1 MATGDVAG
9 TPTGPIAEA
18 ARVAEP
24 SVSVII
30 PSYNRAALLPRAI
43 RSALDAIDPGDEVIV
58 VDDGSIDHTATTMRP
73 FGDRVRFLRT
83 AHRGAGWARNK
94 GIAAAHG
101 TLVAF
106 LDSDDEW
113 MPDKLQ
119 LQRTLMRQR
128 PDVLFSFS
136 DFVGR
141 TADRADQHHGLER
154 WRDDPRDWV
163 GILGPGTCY
172 SDTAPLPPG
181 RDDFA
186 VHVGDIY
193 PELLHHDLVP
203 TFTLVVRRSVAGDA
217 LHFAD
222 DLPTYEDLECHTRLA
237 RAGAAAYL
245 DCETAW
251 QWGHAGPRLSKV
263 DPCTW
268 ATARL
273 AVLDRVYR
281 QDAGYMADHAQ
292 EVNHACS
299 QQHLQR
305 ARWFISHGDNRQ
317 ARHELRQA
325 GGGPLNDQV
334 LAHVPRWCHPWLRR
348 VGRCTRGGARAV
360 QHWASPRLS
369 RGRAAAHHIWCK
381 SDYVR

>member
-1 MATGDVAG
+1 MAA
-9 TPTGPIAEA
+9 GPIAEA

-43 RSALDAIDPGDEVIV
+43 RSALDAIGPGDEVIV
-58 VDDGSIDHTATTMRP
+58 VDDGSIDRTAATIQP
-73 FGDRVRFLRT
+73 FGDRIRYLRT
-83 AHRGAGWARNK
+83 AHRGAGCARNT
-94 GIAAAHG
+94 GIAAAQG
-101 TLVAF
+101 PLVAF

-113 MPDKLQ
+113 MPDKLR
-119 LQRTLMRQR
+119 LQRELMRRR

-141 TADRADQHHGLER
+141 SVAGADQHHGLER
-154 WRDDPRDWV
+154 WRADARGWNE
-163 GILGPGTCY
+163 ILGPGRPY
-172 SDTAPLPPG
+172 SNTAPLPPG
-181 RDDFA
+181 RDDFT

-203 TFTLVVRRSVAGDA
+203 TFTLVVRRAAAGDA
-217 LHFAD
+217 LRFAD

-237 RAGAAAYL
+237 RAGTAAYL

-263 DPCTW
+263 DACTW

-281 QDAGYMADHAQ
+281 QDSDYMAHHAD
-292 EVNHACS
+292 EVNEVCTN
-299 QQHLQR
+299 QHLQR
-305 ARWFISHGDNRQ
+305 ARWFISRGDTRQ
-317 ARHELRQA
+317 ARHELREV
-325 GGGPLNDQV
+325 GGGPLTYQV
-334 LAHVPRWCHPWLRR
+334 LAHLPHWRPVWLRQVVR
-348 VGRCTRGGARAV
+348 TTRGAVHATRA
-360 QHWASPRLS
+360 WASPR
-369 RGRAAAHHIWCK
+369 RFG
-381 SDYVR
+381 